1 MKTNMGQFMTY
12 KNVKKG
18 IIKEVVIKQDVETGL
33 FSSSTSSVDY
43 TGEIAISLKDNVVKL
58 STKTSNGS
66 TVRASTGYNRQLME
80 QIHKLYQFCTLIEP
94 EIDRLDIAIIKSP
107 EKFNGDVKTVTNMTY
122 SKYIGIV
129 FKAICEN
136 RVITSTMEVGFLET
150 ASEELSVSGVNKAV
164 ADVIR
169 DTVFCDVTG
178 SHLEH
183 LRDKLG
189 ITEENDK
196 LFESVTN
203 SVVFKLG
210 NSLES
215 AVELLRFYINLNNTR
230 SLEVCRLTK
239 EELTRCYENSWGLE
253 RELTNGVKATEVTS
267 LYIGRFIESLKREKD
282 NLLDNT
288 YDDVKRITKGCKDYD
303 DKISSSFLLSNMIP
317 SMRDLIAVE
326 ISKSVIRVLTDIQS
340 VISSKLA
347 EQDSVYAYQ
356 ILSPLSAMEYDL
368 SALLNIIM
376 YISNFKTDT
385 DAQGFVNDIRTYID
399 NTNITHLD
407 LQRSIEMEIIRYLL
421 IK

>member
-1 MKTNMGQFMTY
+1 MKTKLGQFMTY

-18 IIKEVVIKQDVETGL
+18 IIKEVVIRKDAESGL
-33 FSSSTSSVDY
+33 FSASTSSVDY
-43 TGEIAISLKDNVVKL
+43 AGEIAISIKDGVLKL
-58 STKTSNGS
+58 SSKTSNGS
-66 TVRASTGYNRQLME
+66 NIKAVTGYNRELMD
-80 QIHKLYQFCTLIEP
+80 QVHKMYQFCTLVEP

-107 EKFNGDVKTVTNMTY
+107 ENYDANSKSISDITY
-122 SKYIGIV
+122 SKYVGIV

-136 RVITSTMEVGFLET
+136 RVITSTIEVGFLET
-150 ASEELSVSGVNKAV
+150 VSEELSVSGVNKAV
-164 ADVIR
+164 VDAIR
-169 DTVFCDVTG
+169 DTVFCDVKG

-189 ITEENDK
+189 ITEEDDK

-239 EELTRCYENSWGLE
+239 EELDRCYENSWGLE

-282 NLLDNT
+282 HLLDNT
-288 YDDVKRITKGCKDYD
+288 YDDVKRVTKGCKTYD
-303 DKISSSFLLSNMIP
+303 NKISSSFLLSNMIP
-317 SMRDLIAVE
+317 SMRDLIVVE
-326 ISKSVIRVLTDIQS
+326 ISKSIIRVLTDIQS

-368 SALLNIIM
+368 PTLLNIIM
-376 YISNFKTDT
+376 YVSNFRTDVAT
-385 DAQGFVNDIRTYID
+385 QGFINDIRTYID
-399 NTNITHLD
+399 NTNITHID
-407 LQRSIEMEIIRYLL
+407 LQRSIEMEVIRYLL
-421 IK
+421 VK